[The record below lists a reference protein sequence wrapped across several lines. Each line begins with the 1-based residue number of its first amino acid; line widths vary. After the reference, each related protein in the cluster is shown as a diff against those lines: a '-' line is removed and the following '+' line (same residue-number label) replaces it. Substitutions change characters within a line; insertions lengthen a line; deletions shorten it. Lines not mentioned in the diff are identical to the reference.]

1 LVPTALTE
9 EFSFVAHEM
18 LKTRAFENQ
27 IVLVYVNYCG
37 QINNQNF
44 CGNSAVVNEKGED
57 LLRLGL
63 EEDFAMVEVNFESQ
77 VLRRK
82 RLPYFN
88 DLTKFEV

>member
-1 LVPTALTE
+1 V
-9 EFSFVAHEM
+9 
-18 LKTRAFENQ
+18 Q
-27 IVLVYVNYCG
+27 
-37 QINNQNF
+37 
-44 CGNSAVVNEKGED
+44 VVNEKGED

-82 RLPYFN
+82 RLPYFD